1 MYPYIHKCTLAHRY
15 ARTHAHTHA
24 RTNARTH
31 ARTRTHV
38 CTPVR
43 HSNSSSAQILLTQAN
58 LTIARDARKAGK
70 LWLGSADS
78 PLSPYSD
85 ILVRTVL
92 ARNRP
97 EVNPEQELSGCF
109 LAVDL
114 PNERQTRAIVVAV
127 KENLSMFAMLE
138 LAGKAASQA
147 MGVAPASIALVDAG
161 LGVGLATQMMEAG
174 VAAILAA
181 CGPMPTEMQSG
192 PTALAGVEA
201 LSIYSSSLDAPQL
214 LRIQASA
221 EGTNLC
227 RYLTATP
234 ANALD
239 NLVLRPLP

>member
-1 MYPYIHKCTLAHRY
+1 M
-15 ARTHAHTHA
+15 
-24 RTNARTH
+24 
-31 ARTRTHV
+31 
-38 CTPVR
+38 
-43 HSNSSSAQILLTQAN
+43 LTQAN